1 MAGIRDLDQLLL
13 DGNGFPGCQRCKY
26 FQTGSA
32 ALCYR
37 CASKE
42 WQRLAGDGDRCQI
55 CDLPFNAGE
64 QECRNPVCK
73 MSDRWFE
80 WNYAVAMRTGAL
92 ENTISA
98 YKYYAQKHWAI
109 IFGRLLVGFLEAND
123 RLFRS
128 MDALIASP
136 SFTGEGA
143 HRTWGHIDLI
153 VQAAAKEGPMWPFD
167 LTDPSV
173 IVKTTETEQMAR
185 RSYQERKKNAQT
197 SLRAALAVPDRSR
210 TQGKRIVVVDD
221 VFTDG
226 LTLNE
231 VARALRQAG
240 AAQVFG
246 VTLARQPFRGIPAGT
261 GPGEGH

>member
-80 WNYAVAMRTGAL
+80 WNYAIAMR
-92 ENTISA
+92 S
-98 YKYYAQKHWAI
+98 
-109 IFGRLLVGFLEAND
+109 GRVMRIVGDSKPAEADAAPRGSGEDRHPGGRGEGKAVAPARERQHDLAPAERLQCLEAGD
-123 RLFRS
+123 IEQRFLFVG
-128 MDALIASP
+128 DD
-136 SFTGEGA
+136 GA
-143 HRTWGHIDLI
+143 IRMI
-153 VQAAAKEGPMWPFD
+153 FD
-167 LTDPSV
+167 LRDAGSRALYLRDERSGRSWSV
-173 IVKTTETEQMAR
+173 GWQPVKAR
-185 RSYQERKKNAQT
+185 PESYECVHGVGY
-197 SLRAALAVPDRSR
+197 SLITSR
-210 TQGKRIVVVDD
+210 TEGIQAQWLIFVPFEEPLELWRV
-221 VFTDG
+221 
-226 LTLNE
+226 
-231 VARALRQAG
+231 RA
-240 AAQVFG
+240 
-246 VTLARQPFRGIPAGT
+246 
-261 GPGEGH
+261 